1 MGAATQPQGPKA
13 RRRREPGLCS
23 GPVSR
28 ARLAAPILAASA
40 VFASPVAADPPRR
53 VEVGGFLG
61 LDYFGDDIELGN
73 SWAPEQVPGTS
84 LLLGGRVGFI
94 AFPDLLRASS

>member
-1 MGAATQPQGPKA
+1 MPRARSAASLRAVSSISGVAA
-13 RRRREPGLCS
+13 RLLAAAP
-23 GPVSR
+23 SR
-28 ARLAAPILAASA
+28 AEPAGDAPR
-40 VFASPVAADPPRR
+40 PR

-84 LLLGGRVGFI
+84 ILLGGRA
-94 AFPDLLRASS
+94 AFYFLPDLWRGSI